1 MEIQITNIK
10 KKDYKKAIQFAKTGM
25 HFDLYLDNK
34 FLLYLYGNYFW
45 YDELNRATQVIAAY
59 VGEELAGVLLADI
72 EGEKKSYRSFGKTM
86 YIQIFNLLQKLFYKG
101 GAGVYDTTNQVL
113 FREYRKCHCPD
124 GQIVFL
130 AANPAFQQ
138 KGIGSKLLEELERRE
153 KGKQVYLYTDDACLA
168 NNSDADILVLDKDLQ
183 YTKNRNGID
192 MSYHG
197 NWYFKRMQWKQ
208 PSGITY

>member
-72 EGEKKSYRSFGKTM
+72 KGEKKSYRSFGKTM

-153 KGKQVYLYTDDACLA
+153 KENRSTYIPMMLVPTNFMNAEGFSGQERKKWCWILAVKKYL
-168 NNSDADILVLDKDLQ
+168 
-183 YTKNRNGID
+183 
-192 MSYHG
+192 
-197 NWYFKRMQWKQ
+197 
-208 PSGITY
+208 

>member
-1 MEIQITNIK
+1 
-10 KKDYKKAIQFAKTGM
+10 M

-59 VGEELAGVLLADI
+59 VGEKLAGVLLADI
-72 EGEKKSYRSFGKTM
+72 KGEKKSYRSFGKTM

-124 GQIVFL
+124 GRLYL

-138 KGIGSKLLEELERRE
+138 KESAANYWKNWSVVKKENRSTYIPMISL
-153 KGKQVYLYTDDACLA
+153 YLP
-168 NNSDADILVLDKDLQ
+168 IL
-183 YTKNRNGID
+183 
-192 MSYHG
+192 
-197 NWYFKRMQWKQ
+197 
-208 PSGITY
+208 

>member
-59 VGEELAGVLLADI
+59 VGEKLAGVLLADI
-72 EGEKKSYRSFGKTM
+72 KGEKKSYRSFGKTM

-101 GAGVYDTTNQVL
+101 GAGVYDTTKCYFVNIENAIVL
-113 FREYRKCHCPD
+113 TVRLYFLPQILPSNRRES
-124 GQIVFL
+124 
-130 AANPAFQQ
+130 AANYWKNWSVVKKENRSTYIPMMLVPTNFMNAEGFSGQ
-138 KGIGSKLLEELERRE
+138 ER
-153 KGKQVYLYTDDACLA
+153 KKWCWILAVKKYL
-168 NNSDADILVLDKDLQ
+168 
-183 YTKNRNGID
+183 
-192 MSYHG
+192 
-197 NWYFKRMQWKQ
+197 
-208 PSGITY
+208 

>member
-72 EGEKKSYRSFGKTM
+72 KGEKKSYRSFG
-86 YIQIFNLLQKLFYKG
+86 
-101 GAGVYDTTNQVL
+101 
-113 FREYRKCHCPD
+113 
-124 GQIVFL
+124 
-130 AANPAFQQ
+130 
-138 KGIGSKLLEELERRE
+138 
-153 KGKQVYLYTDDACLA
+153 
-168 NNSDADILVLDKDLQ
+168 
-183 YTKNRNGID
+183 
-192 MSYHG
+192 
-197 NWYFKRMQWKQ
+197 
-208 PSGITY
+208 

>member
-45 YDELNRATQVIAAY
+45 YDEPTCYSGNCSLCGRKTRRSI
-59 VGEELAGVLLADI
+59 VGGHQ
-72 EGEKKSYRSFGKTM
+72 GKKRNHTGSFGKTM

-101 GAGVYDTTNQVL
+101 GAGVYDTTNQAL

-138 KGIGSKLLEELERRE
+138 KGIGSKLLGRIWSVVKKENRSTYIPMMLVPTNFMNAEGFSGQER
-153 KGKQVYLYTDDACLA
+153 KKWCWILAVKKYL
-168 NNSDADILVLDKDLQ
+168 
-183 YTKNRNGID
+183 
-192 MSYHG
+192 
-197 NWYFKRMQWKQ
+197 
-208 PSGITY
+208 

>member
-72 EGEKKSYRSFGKTM
+72 KGEKKSYRSFGKTM

-138 KGIGSKLLEELERRE
+138 KGIGSKLLEELEKKENRSTYIPMMLVPTNFMNAEGFSGQER
-153 KGKQVYLYTDDACLA
+153 KKWCWILAVKKYL
-168 NNSDADILVLDKDLQ
+168 
-183 YTKNRNGID
+183 
-192 MSYHG
+192 
-197 NWYFKRMQWKQ
+197 
-208 PSGITY
+208 

>member
-153 KGKQVYLYTDDACLA
+153 TGLPIY
-168 NNSDADILVLDKDLQ
+168 
-183 YTKNRNGID
+183 R
-192 MSYHG
+192 
-197 NWYFKRMQWKQ
+197 
-208 PSGITY
+208 

>member
-72 EGEKKSYRSFGKTM
+72 KGEKKSYRSFGKTM
-86 YIQIFNLLQKLFYKG
+86 YIQIIYYKNCFIR
-101 GAGVYDTTNQVL
+101 AVQVFTIPQTKCYFVNIENAIVL
-113 FREYRKCHCPD
+113 TVRLYFLPQILPSNRRES
-124 GQIVFL
+124 
-130 AANPAFQQ
+130 AANYWKNWSVVKKENRSTYIPMMLVPTNFMNAEGFSGQ
-138 KGIGSKLLEELERRE
+138 ER
-153 KGKQVYLYTDDACLA
+153 KKWCWILAVKKYL
-168 NNSDADILVLDKDLQ
+168 
-183 YTKNRNGID
+183 
-192 MSYHG
+192 
-197 NWYFKRMQWKQ
+197 
-208 PSGITY
+208 

>member
-59 VGEELAGVLLADI
+59 VGEKLAGVLLADI
-72 EGEKKSYRSFGKTM
+72 KGEKKSYRSFGKTM

-130 AANPAFQQ
+130 AANLP
-138 KGIGSKLLEELERRE
+138 SNRRE
-153 KGKQVYLYTDDACLA
+153 SAANYWKNWSVVKKENRSTYIPMMLVPTNFMNAEGFSGQERKKWCWILAVKKYL
-168 NNSDADILVLDKDLQ
+168 
-183 YTKNRNGID
+183 
-192 MSYHG
+192 
-197 NWYFKRMQWKQ
+197 
-208 PSGITY
+208 

>member
-72 EGEKKSYRSFGKTM
+72 KGEKKSYRSFGKTM

-124 GQIVFL
+124 SQIVFL

-153 KGKQVYLYTDDACLA
+153 KGKQVYLYTDDACTYQFYERRGFQR
-168 NNSDADILVLDKDLQ
+168 SGEKKVVLDFGSKKVPLTCFLF
-183 YTKNRNGID
+183 YKTL
-192 MSYHG
+192 
-197 NWYFKRMQWKQ
+197 
-208 PSGITY
+208 

>member
-59 VGEELAGVLLADI
+59 VGEKLAGVLLADI
-72 EGEKKSYRSFGKTM
+72 KGEKKSYRSFGKTM

-101 GAGVYDTTNQVL
+101 GAGVSIPQTKCYFVNIENAIVL
-113 FREYRKCHCPD
+113 TVRLYFLPQILPSNRRES
-124 GQIVFL
+124 
-130 AANPAFQQ
+130 AANYWKNWSVVKKENRSTYIPMMLVPTNFMNAEGFSGQ
-138 KGIGSKLLEELERRE
+138 ER
-153 KGKQVYLYTDDACLA
+153 KKWCWILAVKKYL
-168 NNSDADILVLDKDLQ
+168 
-183 YTKNRNGID
+183 
-192 MSYHG
+192 
-197 NWYFKRMQWKQ
+197 
-208 PSGITY
+208 